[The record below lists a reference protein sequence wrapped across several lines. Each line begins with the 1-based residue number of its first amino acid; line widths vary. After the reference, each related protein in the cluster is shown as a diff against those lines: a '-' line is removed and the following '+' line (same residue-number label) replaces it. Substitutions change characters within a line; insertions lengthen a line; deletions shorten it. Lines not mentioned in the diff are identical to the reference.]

1 MSTCVCLAH
10 SAFQGDPD
18 FGIVSGE
25 HKRRRQFSKGWGGGE
40 PESKKLWVQKKK
52 SFLVFFAKRVET
64 GIPFSTVGYIRNV
77 VVSEVHWKRVAALNV
92 RDVTCIFALSVTLQ
106 QVFFEHFA
114 GKNQLPGLSISQ
126 TLVENG
132 LIFLNLKLVA
142 SFQINE
148 RKVMWLISI

>member
-25 HKRRRQFSKGWGGGE
+25 HKRRRQFSKGGGRTWE
-40 PESKKLWVQKKK
+40 QETMSAEEENC
-52 SFLVFFAKRVET
+52 FLVFFAKRVET

-148 RKVMWLISI
+148 RKVMWLIPI